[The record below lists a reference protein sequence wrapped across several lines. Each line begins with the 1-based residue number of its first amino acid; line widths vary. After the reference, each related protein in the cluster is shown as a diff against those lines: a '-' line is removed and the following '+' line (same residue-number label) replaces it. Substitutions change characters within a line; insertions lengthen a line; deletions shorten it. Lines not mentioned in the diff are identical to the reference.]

1 MKQFLALTL
10 AGRLP
15 PQPEGDTDAFH
26 WEWRE
31 AGVLQLTPHQPC
43 SQALVLSAGI
53 HGNETAPV
61 EILDNL
67 LGALISG
74 RQALR
79 WHLLVV
85 LGNPPALRDN
95 KRYLHSDLNRMF
107 GARWRHFPVSDE
119 TIRAASLEQTV
130 AAFYQ
135 RCPAQVR
142 WHLDMHTAIR
152 GSHHQR
158 FGVLPS
164 REEPWDPAFLTWLG
178 SAGLLALVFHQ
189 APGGTFTHFT
199 CETFSALACTLELG
213 KAKPFGQND
222 LAQFALVERQLANL
236 LAGEMGGGS
245 SAVPLHYRVVQQIT
259 RRSADFRLYMSAQTL
274 NFTPFAKGTLLA
286 EDGDIRYVVAS
297 PCEYVLFPNPDVA
310 LGLRA
315 GLMLER
321 CPPVT

>member
-15 PQPEGDTDAFH
+15 SQPEGDMGTFH

-31 AGVLQLTPHQPC
+31 AGVLQLTPHRPC
-43 SQALVLSAGI
+43 SQAMVLSAGI

-61 EILDNL
+61 EILDKL
-67 LGALISG
+67 LSALIG
-74 RQALR
+74 GKQALR

-107 GARWRHFPVSDE
+107 GGRWLHFPVSDE

-130 AAFYQ
+130 TAFYQ
-135 RCPAQVR
+135 RCAADTR

-152 GSHHQR
+152 GSHHPR
-158 FGVLPS
+158 FGVLPA
-164 REEPWDPAFLTWLG
+164 RELPWEPEFLSWLG
-178 SAGLLALVFHQ
+178 SAGRQALVFHQ
-189 APGGTFTHFT
+189 APGGTFSHFT
-199 CETFSALACTLELG
+199 SEAFAALSCTLELG
-213 KAKPFGQND
+213 KARPFGQND
-222 LAQFALVERQLANL
+222 LSQFALVERQLANL
-236 LAGEMGGGS
+236 LADERGGGC
-245 SAVPLHYRVVQQIT
+245 ATPPLNYRVVQEIT
-259 RRSADFRLYMSAQTL
+259 RRSAEFQLHMSAQTL

-286 EDGDIRYVVAS
+286 QDGEIRYVVQS

-310 LGLRA
+310 LGMRA

-321 CPPVT
+321 LPP

>member
-1 MKQFLALTL
+1 MKQFLAYTL

-15 PQPEGDTDAFH
+15 SEPEGECEHFH

-31 AGVLQLTPHQPC
+31 AGVLQLTPHEPC

-61 EILDNL
+61 EMVDNL
-67 LGALISG
+67 LTALLSG
-74 RQALR
+74 KQPLL

-107 GARWRHFPVSDE
+107 GARWRLFPVSDE
-119 TIRAASLEQTV
+119 TVRAASLEQTV

-142 WHLDMHTAIR
+142 WHLDLHTAIR
-152 GSHHQR
+152 GSHHMR
-158 FGVLPS
+158 FGVLPA
-164 REEPWDPAFLTWLG
+164 RETPWDPQFLTWLA
-178 SAGLLALVFHQ
+178 SAGLEALVFHQ

-199 CETFSALACTLELG
+199 GESFDAQSCTLELG
-213 KAKPFGQND
+213 KARPFGQND
-222 LAQFALVERQLANL
+222 LSRFALVGRQLANL
-236 LAGEMGGGS
+236 LAGEFAGGS
-245 SAVPLHYRVVQQIT
+245 TMVPLYYRVVQQIT
-259 RRSADFRLYMSAQTL
+259 RRSADFHLYMSPQTL

-286 EDGDIRYVVAS
+286 EDGDTRYVVTS

-321 CPPVT
+321 CPTES

>member
-15 PQPEGDTDAFH
+15 PQPEGETANFR

-31 AGVLQLTPHQPC
+31 AGVLQLTPHHSC
-43 SQALVLSAGI
+43 SQTMVLSAGI

-67 LGALISG
+67 LTALISG
-74 RQALR
+74 KQALR

-95 KRYLHSDLNRMF
+95 KRYQHSDLNRMF

-119 TIRAASLEQTV
+119 TVRAASLEQTV

-135 RCPAQVR
+135 RCPAEIR

-152 GSHHQR
+152 GSHHPR
-158 FGVLPS
+158 FGVLPM
-164 REEPWDPAFLTWLG
+164 RETPWDADFLRWLG
-178 SAGLLALVFHQ
+178 SAGLQALVFHQ

-199 CETFSALACTLELG
+199 CETFDALSCTLELG
-213 KAKPFGQND
+213 KARPFGQND
-222 LAQFALVERQLANL
+222 LSQFALVERQLANL
-236 LAGEMGGGS
+236 LAGESGGG
-245 SAVPLHYRVVQQIT
+245 AAATPLYYRVVQQIT
-259 RRSADFRLYMSAQTL
+259 RRSADFRLHMSAQTL

-286 EDGDIRYVVAS
+286 EDGDTRYVVESA
-297 PCEYVLFPNPDVA
+297 CEYVLFPNPDVA

-321 CPPVT
+321 CPPAI

>member
-15 PQPEGDTDAFH
+15 EQPEGDTAHFH

-31 AGVLQLTPHQPC
+31 AGVLQLTPYEPC

-61 EILDNL
+61 EIVDYL
-67 LGALISG
+67 LKALLNG
-74 RQALR
+74 ELKLR

-95 KRYLHSDLNRMF
+95 KRYLHSDMNRMF

-130 AAFYQ
+130 TAFYQ
-135 RCPAQVR
+135 RCPAEVR
-142 WHLDMHTAIR
+142 WHLDLHTAIR

-158 FGVLPS
+158 FGVLPAQES
-164 REEPWDPAFLTWLG
+164 PWEPSFLRWLG
-178 SAGLLALVFHQ
+178 SAGLQALVFHQ
-189 APGGTFTHFT
+189 SPGGTFTHFS
-199 CETFSALACTLELG
+199 CEYFGALACTLELG

-222 LAQFALVERQLANL
+222 LNQFALVTRQLRHL
-236 LAGEMGGGS
+236 LAGEMGGG
-245 SAVPLHYRVVQQIT
+245 ADTVPLYYRVVQQIT

-286 EDGDIRYVVAS
+286 EDGDTRYVVSS
-297 PCEYVLFPNPDVA
+297 PCEYVLFPSPDVA

-321 CPPVT
+321 CPPAD